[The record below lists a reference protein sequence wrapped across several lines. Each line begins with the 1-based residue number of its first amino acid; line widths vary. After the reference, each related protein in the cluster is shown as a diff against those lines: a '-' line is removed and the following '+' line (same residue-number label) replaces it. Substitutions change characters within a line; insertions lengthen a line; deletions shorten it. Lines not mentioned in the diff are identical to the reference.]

1 MRPRNLEEYSGQ
13 QHLLG
18 PGKPLRVQI
27 ERDDP
32 SSMIL
37 WGPPG
42 SGKTTLAKIIAET
55 TQASFIEFS
64 AVMSGIKEIK
74 QVMVAAAQAA
84 EMHSRTILFVDEIH
98 RFNKA
103 QQDAF
108 LPYVERGTIR
118 LIGATTENPS
128 FEIISA
134 LLSRCRV
141 YVLHPL
147 SEEHIAHLLRRA
159 LEDTERGLGSL
170 NLTADDDALALIAS
184 YSSGDCRAAYNTLE
198 VAAQLAQDSNSR
210 SPYPKNLG
218 VTGRHSKEGTVSG
231 HDFSPFETPETQDGN
246 ESGHDF
252 SPSETPEPQDGNESG
267 HDMPGSNT
275 TGLCRADAASLPET
289 ARLNERNESGHD
301 MPGSNTTGLCRAD
314 ASSIPETARL
324 NERNESGH
332 DFSRADRVQFDDR
345 ALAPEAQPQPRNRI
359 TKEIATEA
367 VQQRVL
373 MYDKNGEEHY
383 NLISALHKSVRNSDP
398 DAALYWLARMF
409 AAGEDPLYLARRVV
423 RMAVEDI
430 GLAAP
435 EALNLCLSAKEAID
449 FLGSPE
455 GDLALAEA
463 VVYLCLAPKS
473 NSVYT
478 AYSAVQAEI
487 EQTRQEPVPL
497 HLRNAPTRLMKELEY
512 GKGYLYAHD
521 EEGKVADMDC
531 LPDSLRGRTYY
542 KPTQEGR
549 EKLLAQRL
557 DAIRNLRLRKH
568 GGD

>member
-1 MRPRNLEEYSGQ
+1 MSLFDGEPEGPRGPLRTAPLAERMRPRTLEEMSGQ
-13 QHLLG
+13 EHLVG

-27 ERDDP
+27 ERDD
-32 SSMIL
+32 SGSMIL

-42 SGKTTLAKIIAET
+42 VGKTTLAKIIAET
-55 TQASFIEFS
+55 TRASFIEFS

-74 QVMVAAAQAA
+74 QVMSAAAQAS

-141 YVLHPL
+141 YVLQPL
-147 SEEHIAHLLRRA
+147 SEEQIATLLRSA
-159 LEDTERGLGSL
+159 LEDKERGLGAL
-170 NLTADDDALALIAS
+170 EITADDDALELIAS
-184 YSSGDCRAAYNTLE
+184 YSSGDCRSAYNTLE
-198 VAAQLAQDSNSR
+198 VAAQLAQ
-210 SPYPKNLG
+210 
-218 VTGRHSKEGTVSG
+218 
-231 HDFSPFETPETQDGN
+231 
-246 ESGHDF
+246 
-252 SPSETPEPQDGNESG
+252 EPGPAG
-267 HDMPGSNT
+267 KKH
-275 TGLCRADAASLPET
+275 
-289 ARLNERNESGHD
+289 
-301 MPGSNTTGLCRAD
+301 
-314 ASSIPETARL
+314 I
-324 NERNESGH
+324 
-332 DFSRADRVQFDDR
+332 DR
-345 ALAPEAQPQPRNRI
+345 ALAG
-359 TKEIATEA
+359 EA

-373 MYDKNGEEHY
+373 MYDKSGEEHY

-409 AAGEDPLYLARRVV
+409 AAGEDPMYLARRVV

-435 EALNLCLSAKEAID
+435 EALNLCLSAKQAMD

-463 VVYLCLAPKS
+463 VVYLALAPKS

-478 AYSAVQAEI
+478 AYGAVQQEV

-497 HLRNAPTRLMKELEY
+497 HLRNAPTRLMKELDY
-512 GKGYLYAHD
+512 GKGYRYAHD
-521 EEGKVADMDC
+521 EEGRVADMDC
-531 LPDSLRGRTYY
+531 LPDSLKGRSYF

-549 EKLLAQRL
+549 EKLLAQRMEE
-557 DAIRNLRLRKH
+557 IRRIRAAKH
-568 GGD
+568 GRG

>member
-1 MRPRNLEEYSGQ
+1 MRPRTLEEYVGQ
-13 QHLLG
+13 EHLLG
-18 PGKPLRVQI
+18 LGKPLRVQI

-32 SSMIL
+32 GSMIL

-42 SGKTTLAKIIAET
+42 VGKTTLAKIIAET
-55 TQASFIEFS
+55 TRANFIEFS

-74 QVMVAAAQAA
+74 QVMADAARAA
-84 EMHSRTILFVDEIH
+84 ELHSRTILFVDEIH

-141 YVLHPL
+141 YVLQAL
-147 SEEHIAHLLRRA
+147 SEDRIAALLRKA
-159 LEDTERGLGSL
+159 LENKERGLGAM
-170 NLTADDDALALIAS
+170 NLTADDEALTLMAG

-198 VAAQLAQDSNSR
+198 VAAQLAA
-210 SPYPKNLG
+210 
-218 VTGRHSKEGTVSG
+218 EGTK
-231 HDFSPFETPETQDGN
+231 HI
-246 ESGHDF
+246 
-252 SPSETPEPQDGNESG
+252 
-267 HDMPGSNT
+267 
-275 TGLCRADAASLPET
+275 GL
-289 ARLNERNESGHD
+289 G
-301 MPGSNTTGLCRAD
+301 
-314 ASSIPETARL
+314 
-324 NERNESGH
+324 
-332 DFSRADRVQFDDR
+332 
-345 ALAPEAQPQPRNRI
+345 
-359 TKEIATEA
+359 IATEA

-373 MYDKNGEEHY
+373 MYDKSGEEHY

-423 RMAVEDI
+423 RMAIEDI

-473 NSVYT
+473 NAVYT
-478 AYSAVQAEI
+478 AYGAVQSEI
-487 EQTRQEPVPL
+487 EHTRQEPVPL
-497 HLRNAPTRLMKELEY
+497 HLRNAPTRLMKDL
-512 GKGYLYAHD
+512 GYAAGYKYAHD
-521 EEGKVADMDC
+521 EQGRVADMDC
-531 LPDSLRGRTYY
+531 LPESLKGRTYY
-542 KPTQEGR
+542 HPTNEGR
-549 EKLLAQRL
+549 EKQLAQRMEE
-557 DAIRNLRLRKH
+557 IRRIKTGKRGL
-568 GGD
+568 

>member
-1 MRPRNLEEYSGQ
+1 MSLFDGELDRPRHVSNAPLPTAPLAERMRPRTLEEYSGQ
-13 QHLLG
+13 EHLLG

-32 SSMIL
+32 GSMIF

-42 SGKTTLAKIIAET
+42 VGKTTLAKIIAET
-55 TQASFIEFS
+55 TKASFIEFS

-74 QVMVAAAQAA
+74 QVMAAAAQAA
-84 EMHSRTILFVDEIH
+84 EYHSRTILFVDEIH

-141 YVLHPL
+141 YVLQPL
-147 SEEHIAHLLRRA
+147 SEERIVALLRRA
-159 LEDTERGLGSL
+159 VEDKERGLGSL
-170 NLTADDDALALIAS
+170 GLTADDDALELIAS
-184 YSSGDCRAAYNTLE
+184 YSSGDCRNAYNTLE
-198 VAAQLAQDSNSR
+198 VAAQLAQE
-210 SPYPKNLG
+210 K
-218 VTGRHSKEGTVSG
+218 TKH
-231 HDFSPFETPETQDGN
+231 
-246 ESGHDF
+246 
-252 SPSETPEPQDGNESG
+252 
-267 HDMPGSNT
+267 
-275 TGLCRADAASLPET
+275 
-289 ARLNERNESGHD
+289 
-301 MPGSNTTGLCRAD
+301 
-314 ASSIPETARL
+314 I
-324 NERNESGH
+324 
-332 DFSRADRVQFDDR
+332 DR
-345 ALAPEAQPQPRNRI
+345 ALTI
-359 TKEIATEA
+359 GA

-373 MYDKNGEEHY
+373 MYDKSGEEHY

-487 EQTRQEPVPL
+487 EHTRQEPVPL
-497 HLRNAPTRLMKELEY
+497 HLRNAPTRLMKELDY

-521 EEGKVADMDC
+521 EDGRVADMDC
-531 LPDSLRGRTYY
+531 LPDSLKGRSYY
-542 KPTQEGR
+542 KPTEEGR
-549 EKLLAQRL
+549 EKLLAQRMEE
-557 DAIRNLRLRKH
+557 IRKIRTGKR
-568 GGD
+568 GGN

>member
-1 MRPRNLEEYSGQ
+1 MSLFDGEPDAPLRSSKTPPHAVAGAPLAERMRPRSLEEYVGQ
-13 QHLLG
+13 EHLLG

-27 ERDDP
+27 ERDD
-32 SSMIL
+32 SGSMIF

-42 SGKTTLAKIIAET
+42 VGKTTLAKIIAET
-55 TQASFIEFS
+55 TEANFIEFS

-74 QVMVAAAQAA
+74 QVMASAAQAA
-84 EMHSRTILFVDEIH
+84 EYRSRTILFIDEIH

-128 FEIISA
+128 FEIIAA

-141 YVLHPL
+141 YVLQPL
-147 SEEHIAHLLRRA
+147 SEEQIAALLRRA
-159 LEDTERGLGSL
+159 LGDAERGLRGKG
-170 NLTADDDALALIAS
+170 LTADEEALTLIAG

-198 VAAQLAQDSNSR
+198 VAAQLA
-210 SPYPKNLG
+210 
-218 VTGRHSKEGTVSG
+218 EVSAK
-231 HDFSPFETPETQDGN
+231 HIDK
-246 ESGHDF
+246 
-252 SPSETPEPQDGNESG
+252 
-267 HDMPGSNT
+267 
-275 TGLCRADAASLPET
+275 A
-289 ARLNERNESGHD
+289 
-301 MPGSNTTGLCRAD
+301 
-314 ASSIPETARL
+314 
-324 NERNESGH
+324 
-332 DFSRADRVQFDDR
+332 
-345 ALAPEAQPQPRNRI
+345 I
-359 TKEIATEA
+359 TTEA
-367 VQQRVL
+367 IQQRVL
-373 MYDKNGEEHY
+373 MYDKSGEEHY

-478 AYSAVQAEI
+478 AYGAVLGEV
-487 EQTRQEPVPL
+487 EHTRQEPVPL
-497 HLRNAPTRLMKELEY
+497 HLRNAPTRLMKELGY
-512 GKGYLYAHD
+512 AKGYRYAHD
-521 EEGKVADMDC
+521 EEDRIADMDC
-531 LPDSLRGRTYY
+531 LPQSLKGRSYY
-542 KPTQEGR
+542 HPTKEGR
-549 EKLLAQRL
+549 EKLLAQRMEE
-557 DAIRNLRLRKH
+557 IRQIRSKKRLRE
-568 GGD
+568 